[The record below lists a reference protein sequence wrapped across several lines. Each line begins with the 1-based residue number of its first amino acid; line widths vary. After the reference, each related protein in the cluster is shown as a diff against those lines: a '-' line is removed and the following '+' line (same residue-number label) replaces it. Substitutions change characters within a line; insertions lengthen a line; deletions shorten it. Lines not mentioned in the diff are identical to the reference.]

1 MVLPKADSVLRK
13 FILDLDARKKIL
25 DAWLKDDVTLESD
38 EEQKEEETT
47 IVPIV
52 EEEPEEPAL
61 DIEKVKARID
71 EILTNTLT
79 GVSKYMRRQDEVI
92 DSVFYVLDKKSLEKL
107 DGVGLF
113 IMRAFTNL
121 FVKKATIVDKFVSF
135 NLLVTKFEA
144 YLKNSSS

>member
-1 MVLPKADSVLRK
+1 MLRK

-38 EEQKEEETT
+38 EEQKEEQKEEETT
-47 IVPIV
+47 VVPIV

-61 DIEKVKARID
+61 DVEKVKARID
-71 EILTNTLT
+71 EILANTLT
-79 GVSKYMRRQDEVI
+79 GVGKYMRRQDEVI

-144 YLKNSSS
+144 YLKSSSS